1 MKTLI
6 FIAWPSDPSND
17 RSVQRLI
24 IITVLWV
31 GFILQAVAVET
42 LSSGVLA
49 KGTQWETAFYQRDSG
64 VDGPVVLVTGGIHGN
79 EPAGAR
85 AADQIRHWPLKKGR
99 LIVVPKANI
108 PGLKAETRY
117 MPGES
122 KLLHN
127 LNRNFPMTD
136 GEPGA
141 RGVLAKTLWSSCSLD
156 GTQFPYRRTQPIQV
170 LMLFSRTQ
178 V

>member
-1 MKTLI
+1 M
-6 FIAWPSDPSND
+6 
-17 RSVQRLI
+17 
-24 IITVLWV
+24 
-31 GFILQAVAVET
+31 
-42 LSSGVLA
+42 
-49 KGTQWETAFYQRDSG
+49 
-64 VDGPVVLVTGGIHGN
+64 TGGIHGN

-108 PGLKAETRY
+108 PGLKAGTRY

-141 RGVLAKTLWSSCSLD
+141 RGVLA
-156 GTQFPYRRTQPIQV
+156 
-170 LMLFSRTQ
+170 
-178 V
+178 